1 MKSSTSRLGTRSPVR
16 QRIALAAVG
25 AFAMASLVA
34 CGDGGGEAAEE
45 PNENQISVEEVPDYY
60 PDSYEQD
67 VIEASKEEGGELTI
81 YSNTSEE
88 NWAPIFRDFQKK
100 FPWVEKVSANDLDSD
115 EVFQRVLAE
124 QATGSSPVD
133 LIVSNAAVAWADF
146 AERDGVLMDYESPEL
161 GEVPDFAELLPN
173 VYAMSTDPMTIA
185 YNTELM
191 PEAPTG
197 IGSLAD
203 IAEANKDLLQD
214 KITVRDPESS
224 FGFTVTRNF
233 TENSPNGW
241 ADLERVLPFT
251 RAETSSGTQMEKI
264 LAGEYLAGFF
274 VSGGP
279 AFPVVDDSQGLVE
292 VIYPD
297 DGTTVL
303 PRGIAIAAD
312 APHPATSQL
321 FIDFLLSEEGQ
332 YAVAEGGLSSFR
344 DGVDG
349 PGLHTYQEI
358 VDEVGEENVLFA
370 PYESVPKDEID
381 AWLDKFYTYV
391 EPAPEEE

>member
-45 PNENQISVEEVPDYY
+45 PAENKISVEEVPDYY
-60 PDSYEQD
+60 PESYTED
-67 VIEASKEEGGELTI
+67 VIEASKDEGGELTI

-133 LIVSNAAVAWADF
+133 LVVSNAAVAWADF
-146 AERDGVLMDYESPEL
+146 AEREGTLMEYESPEL
-161 GEVPDFAELLPN
+161 GELPEFAELLPN
-173 VYAMSTDPMTIA
+173 VYTMSTDPQTIA

-197 IGSLAD
+197 ISSLAD
-203 IAEANKDLLQD
+203 IAEANKDVLQD

-233 TENSPNGW
+233 TENNPNGW
-241 ADLERVLPFT
+241 ADLERVLPYT

-292 VIYPD
+292 VVYPD

-321 FIDFLLSEEGQ
+321 FIDFL
-332 YAVAEGGLSSFR
+332 R
-344 DGVDG
+344 RTG
-349 PGLHTYQEI
+349 PAH
-358 VDEVGEENVLFA
+358 
-370 PYESVPKDEID
+370 VPGSGRRGR
-381 AWLDKFYTYV
+381 
-391 EPAPEEE
+391 

>member
-1 MKSSTSRLGTRSPVR
+1 MKSSTTRRL
-16 QRIALAAVG
+16 ALAAVG
-25 AFAMASLVA
+25 AFATASLVA
-34 CGDGGGEAAEE
+34 CGDGGGDTAEQPE
-45 PNENQISVEEVPDYY
+45 ENQISVEEVPAYY
-60 PDSYEQD
+60 PESYTED
-67 VIEASKEEGGELTI
+67 VIEASKDEGGELTI

-133 LIVSNAAVAWADF
+133 LVVSNAAVAWADF
-146 AERDGVLMDYESPEL
+146 AEREGTLQDYESPEL
-161 GEVPDFAELLPN
+161 GELPDFAQLLPN
-173 VYAMSTDPMTIA
+173 VYAMSTDPQTIA

-197 IGSLAD
+197 IASLAD
-203 IAEANKDLLQD
+203 IAEENQDLLQD

-233 TENSPNGW
+233 TEANPDGW
-241 ADLERVLPFT
+241 ADLERLLPYT

-292 VIYPD
+292 VVYPD
-297 DGTTVL
+297 DGTTIL
-303 PRGIAIAAD
+303 PRGIGIAAD

-321 FIDFLLSEEGQ
+321 FVDFLLSEEGQ
-332 YAVAEGGLSSFR
+332 YAVAEGGLSSYR
-344 DGVDG
+344 EGVEG
-349 PGLHTYQEI
+349 PGLHTYQEV
-358 VDEVGEENVLFA
+358 VDAVGEEEVLLA
-370 PYESVPKDEID
+370 PYETVPDDEVES
-381 AWLDKFYTYV
+381 WLEEFYTYV

>member
-1 MKSSTSRLGTRSPVR
+1 MKSSTSRLGTTSPAR
-16 QRIALAAVG
+16 RRLALATVG

-34 CGDGGGEAAEE
+34 CGGGDEAAEE

-60 PDSYEQD
+60 PDTYTDE
-67 VIEASKEEGGELTI
+67 VIEASKDEGGELTI

-100 FPWVEKVSANDLDSD
+100 FPWIEKVSANDLDSD

-133 LIVSNAAVAWADF
+133 LVVSNAAVAWADF
-146 AERDGVLMDYESPEL
+146 AERDGTLQAYESPEL
-161 GEVPDFAELLPN
+161 GELPDFATLLPN
-173 VYAMSTDPMTIA
+173 VYAMSTDPQTIA

-197 IGSLAD
+197 IASLAD
-203 IAEANKDLLQD
+203 IAEANKEELQD

-233 TENSPNGW
+233 TEANPDGW

-292 VIYPD
+292 VVYPD

-312 APHPATSQL
+312 APHPATSKL

-332 YAVAEGGLSSFR
+332 YAVAEGGLSSYR
-344 DGVDG
+344 EGIEG
-349 PGLHTYQEI
+349 PGLHTYQEV
-358 VDEVGEENVLFA
+358 VDAVGEDKVLFA
-370 PYESVPKDEID
+370 PYESVPDDEVD
-381 AWLDKFYTYV
+381 SWLDKFYTYV
-391 EPAPEEE
+391 EPAPEEEE